1 MPILRW
7 AFEKVVP
14 HMISRDIMI
23 PACDA
28 RDMAPEFFDCQ
39 LESNS
44 NSGFD
49 SDSDSGSTDVI
60 DIADSPENIDDC
72 EHSQPE
78 QDQPE
83 CILIDSDSD

>member
-1 MPILRW
+1 MPILKR

-14 HMISRDIMI
+14 HMISHDILI
-23 PACDA
+23 PACSQS
-28 RDMAPEFFDCQ
+28 DMAPEFFDCQ

-60 DIADSPENIDDC
+60 DIADSPENINDC
-72 EHSQPE
+72 DSRPE
-78 QDQPE
+78 QDQLE
-83 CILIDSDSD
+83 CIVIDSDSD